1 MNNTILR
8 PAEWVLPGHPDK
20 LADAIADTLVQ
31 AAQERQREAL
41 CAIEVAVH
49 RDAVYLTG
57 RIACTDSET
66 LDLQD
71 LVHGVYASAGYR
83 AAVADQRPET

>member
-57 RIACTDSET
+57 RIACTDSDT
-66 LDLQD
+66 LDLQG
-71 LVHGVYASAGYR
+71 LVRGV
-83 AAVADQRPET
+83 